1 MSFIRYFILSKLSYD
16 YLIDIY
22 KFLLEK
28 YSTTDFLLK
37 NILILAQT
45 FYIFKEGDIDKKN
58 KIFLQQGLKNN
69 PIFNKSETWHRV
81 INYALYVNIINKD
94 LTQKIDKTDQNNK
107 LKLLAFNTLVSYLSD
122 LTYFTDDDNVFFE
135 VKDFYVT
142 IYQLDIKAI
151 DEQLNAILGDKI
163 KNKLRG
169 SKGVNKIK

>member
-1 MSFIRYFILSKLSYD
+1 M
-16 YLIDIY
+16 
-22 KFLLEK
+22 
-28 YSTTDFLLK
+28 
-37 NILILAQT
+37 
-45 FYIFKEGDIDKKN
+45 
-58 KIFLQQGLKNN
+58 KNN
-69 PIFNKSETWHRV
+69 AIFNKPETWHRV
-81 INYALYVNIINKD
+81 INYTLYVNIINKD

-122 LTYFTDDDNVFFE
+122 LTYFTDDNNVFFE

-142 IYQLDIKAI
+142 IYQLDVKAI